1 MLGFPILYLKGMSIM
16 MFLGFRAEGA
26 RMPMFFRKDGG
37 VVRASK
43 VLLRIL
49 VVTVLQR
56 ARPQNFCQFEVQGLA
71 SRARNR
77 LESCY
82 VGEPLVE
89 PLVSMRVLSEFA
101 PSARSSFHSLAGLT
115 AADLG
120 NVGP

>member
-56 ARPQNFCQFEVQGLA
+56 ARPPKLLSVRSSRSGVQG
-71 SRARNR
+71 
-77 LESCY
+77 
-82 VGEPLVE
+82 
-89 PLVSMRVLSEFA
+89 
-101 PSARSSFHSLAGLT
+101 
-115 AADLG
+115 
-120 NVGP
+120 